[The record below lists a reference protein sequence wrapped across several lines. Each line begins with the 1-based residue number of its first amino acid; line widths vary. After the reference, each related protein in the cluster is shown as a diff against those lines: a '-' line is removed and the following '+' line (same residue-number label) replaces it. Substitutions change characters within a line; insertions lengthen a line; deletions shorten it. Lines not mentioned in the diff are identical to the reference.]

1 VDGNAPQARRF
12 VVGDRVRVRLEDRI
26 SDGTVRAVITGKDGF
41 QLKVDLGFGKTV
53 VVESWQVLKY

>member
-1 VDGNAPQARRF
+1 MDGKAPQARRF
-12 VVGDRVRVRLEDRI
+12 VVGDRIRVHLQDRI
-26 SDGTVRAVITGKDGF
+26 SDGIVRAVIIGNDGF